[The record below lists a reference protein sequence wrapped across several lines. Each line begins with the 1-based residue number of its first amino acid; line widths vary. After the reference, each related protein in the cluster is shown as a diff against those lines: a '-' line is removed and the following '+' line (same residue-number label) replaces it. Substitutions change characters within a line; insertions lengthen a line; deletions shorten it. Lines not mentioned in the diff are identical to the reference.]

1 MGSKTKVREF
11 FEIWTN
17 QMQQWQQEELEER
30 DRERLELLKKEQA
43 HIDEIE
49 KLKEKLQ
56 NLRPEEESKD
66 NSSQLRDES
75 KRADLAEYRAKK
87 LEKDLKAVQKR
98 LNQTSEEK
106 AELESKVIGISNH
119 LFRLLKL

>member
-1 MGSKTKVREF
+1 
-11 FEIWTN
+11 
-17 QMQQWQQEELEER
+17 MQQRQQEELEER

-87 LEKDLKAVQKR
+87 LEKDLNAVQKQ

-106 AELESKVIGISNH
+106 AELESKVIGISN
-119 LFRLLKL
+119 